1 MPRDRSR
8 SAPPSF
14 PVFVPSVLD
23 DSEEEETS
31 GLSDL
36 QVRLRKLRR
45 FRKVFNNGQSAC
57 ADDLTASKQPAVAAA
72 GDQAACPDDLTACKL
87 YACSLQINTAAAAAG
102 AKNTAAAAAAAAAAA
117 DEPVSYG
124 CEDVDY
130 WLLLQ

>member
-72 GDQAACPDDLTACKL
+72 GDQAACPD
-87 YACSLQINTAAAAAG
+87 TAAAAAC
-102 AKNTAAAAAAAAAAA
+102 ATAAAAAAAAA

>member
-1 MPRDRSR
+1 MPRERSR

-14 PVFVPSVLD
+14 PVVVPSVLD

-57 ADDLTASKQPAVAAA
+57 ADDLTAAKQP
-72 GDQAACPDDLTACKL
+72 
-87 YACSLQINTAAAAAG
+87 AAAAAD
-102 AKNTAAAAAAAAAAA
+102 AKNTAAAAAAAA
-117 DEPVSYG
+117 DEPMSYDFG
-124 CEDVDY
+124 NCEDVDY

>member
-1 MPRDRSR
+1 MPRERSR

-14 PVFVPSVLD
+14 PVVVPSVLD

-72 GDQAACPDDLTACKL
+72 GDQAACADDLTAAK
-87 YACSLQINTAAAAAG
+87 QPAAAAAD
-102 AKNTAAAAAAAAAAA
+102 AKNTAAAAAAAAAA
-117 DEPVSYG
+117 DEPVSYDFG
-124 CEDVDY
+124 
-130 WLLLQ
+130 

>member
-45 FRKVFNNGQSAC
+45 FRKVFNIGQSAC
-57 ADDLTASKQPAVAAA
+57 AEKQPAVAAA
-72 GDQAACPDDLTACKL
+72 GDQAACPD
-87 YACSLQINTAAAAAG
+87 TAAAAAC
-102 AKNTAAAAAAAAAAA
+102 ATAAAAAAAAA

>member
-1 MPRDRSR
+1 MPRERSR

-14 PVFVPSVLD
+14 PVVVPSVLD

-57 ADDLTASKQPAVAAA
+57 ADDLTASKQPDVAAA
-72 GDQAACPDDLTACKL
+72 GDQAACADDLTAAK
-87 YACSLQINTAAAAAG
+87 QPAAAAAD
-102 AKNTAAAAAAAAAAA
+102 AKNTAAAAAAAA
-117 DEPVSYG
+117 DEPMSYDFG
-124 CEDVDY
+124 SCEDVDY